1 MNMRQQFMVCVL
13 AFSLI
18 ATLGA
23 TAAHDL
29 APVTGRSENS
39 VWLDASASDRLL
51 ASRLNVT
58 IITRTPRK
66 PKAPRT
72 P

>member
-1 MNMRQQFMVCVL
+1 MNMSQQFMVCVL
-13 AFSLI
+13 SFSLI

-23 TAAHDL
+23 TAAQDL
-29 APVTGRSENS
+29 APVTGRSQNS
-39 VWLDASASDRLL
+39 VWLDPSASDRLL

-58 IITRTPRK
+58 IIAKT
-66 PKAPRT
+66 PRT